1 MRAALLDRLPGLA
14 AVALFLAAW
23 EAYCRLSGISA
34 LLLPAP
40 SGVALALVE
49 LAGERATWRHF
60 GITLGETLAGFVLA
74 TAFGVALGT
83 ALARSRLLER
93 AAQPFVVASQ
103 VVPKVALVPLFV
115 LWFGFGPASKIVVSA
130 VIAFFPVLTNTL
142 LGLRSIE
149 PGHEDVFRAA
159 RAGPLQRFW
168 LLELPAAMPAVLA
181 GMEMAIVLA
190 TIGAVVGEFL
200 GGNAGLGYLA
210 VSTMNAFQTDRLFGI
225 IGLLTLM
232 GFCLFAAMAAL
243 RQVLIP
249 WHRASGLPA

>member
-1 MRAALLDRLPGLA
+1 VRHHAPGIA
-14 AVALFLAAW
+14 AVIAFLAGW
-23 EAYCRLSGISA
+23 EAYCHLAGISP

-40 SGVALALVE
+40 TGVAAALID

-74 TAFGVALGT
+74 SAFGIGLGT
-83 ALARSRLLER
+83 VLARSPVLER

-103 VVPKVALVPLFV
+103 VIPKVALVPLFV

-142 LGLRSIE
+142 LGLRSIDA
-149 PGHEDVFRAA
+149 GHEDVFRAA

-168 LLELPAAMPAVLA
+168 LLELPAALPAVLV
-181 GMEMAIVLA
+181 GMEMAVVLA

-225 IGLLTLM
+225 IVLLTLM
-232 GFCLFAAMAAL
+232 GFSLHAAMAAMRRL
-243 RQVLIP
+243 LIP
-249 WHRASGLPA
+249 WHRASGLPQ